1 MNTTINQLS
10 HVSPRHLANIGLAKN
25 RTLFLLKHSKEMAVH
40 KSAMICELIDCKDK
54 DLIRETF
61 YNEEIKLQRLQY
73 RFYKGIVSR
82 LTNYYNT
89 LITIQI

>member
-10 HVSPRHLANIGLAKN
+10 HVSPRHLANIGLAKT
-25 RTLFLLKHSKEMAVH
+25 RTKFLLNHAKDTVIY
-40 KSAMICELIDCKDK
+40 KSSFICELLSCKDK

-61 YNEEIKLQRLQY
+61 YNEEIKLQIAQY
-73 RFYKGIVSR
+73 NFYKSIVKR

-89 LITIQI
+89 LISIEI